1 MTTRSFSIPG
11 IVYSVD
17 DAVNQVGYGV
27 FQIRLTILAGLGWLA
42 DTFEIFILSVIGDFL
57 ACEWTLYRWQIALLT
72 SIVFAGIMVGSPIL
86 GMIADVYGRKKSLAI
101 SMVLLF
107 CFGAVSAASP
117 SYTWMVIFRTCM
129 GFSLGG
135 IAQGVTLNSEYCPTN
150 VRGKAGF
157 YLCYFWSLGSVG
169 VVLLMWVVMEYLNN
183 WRILLALASV
193 PSLIVILSLKWY
205 PESARYYL
213 VSNQHELA
221 TRILEKMAKTN
232 GKELPPGNLAQVGLD
247 IKRGRLSDLLTK
259 SYRRTSLLFWYIWL
273 ATAFGYY
280 GIALL
285 SPLLIQKGSL
295 RLDDRG
301 SNETHYE
308 DMVDIMP
315 CSGFTQRNYIDL
327 LWTSAAEFPGF

>member
-1 MTTRSFSIPG
+1 MTTRSISIPG

-42 DTFEIFILSVIGDFL
+42 DSFEIFILSVIGDFL

-86 GMIADVYGRKKSLAI
+86 GTIADVYGRKKSLAI

-157 YLCYFWSLGSVG
+157 YLCVATRG
-169 VVLLMWVVMEYLNN
+169 
-183 WRILLALASV
+183 LLATDH
-193 PSLIVILSLKWY
+193 VILSHGQVTWTT
-205 PESARYYL
+205 P
-213 VSNQHELA
+213 ELA
-221 TRILEKMAKTN
+221 
-232 GKELPPGNLAQVGLD
+232 P
-247 IKRGRLSDLLTK
+247 
-259 SYRRTSLLFWYIWL
+259 
-273 ATAFGYY
+273 
-280 GIALL
+280 
-285 SPLLIQKGSL
+285 PLLITTPHQREDVSALDRFNVHRCPTRRVFSGTGIELMTCLPCQMNSL
-295 RLDDRG
+295 AASVKLTY
-301 SNETHYE
+301 SAS
-308 DMVDIMP
+308 MVDRLTDFCLKVRHEIGVSSIKVMNP
-315 CSGFTQRNYIDL
+315 PIDTRSSL
-327 LWTSAAEFPGF
+327 FVAKSESE